1 MPIKMGDVIKVE
13 YELRDKNN
21 NLLGRSNQADNN
33 KIKIQLGMGEV
44 IRGFEEQLIGMEEGE
59 EKAFVLRPEDAYG
72 DFDPLLLKKIPTE
85 DFSDEVELELRNR
98 VEIVG
103 PNGMPSTGWIRL
115 IEDDYIIV
123 DLNPPLAGK
132 TLHFSVKIV
141 ETGLEPDEKPNPFQF
156 GLSCESCDHE
166 HD

>member
-1 MPIKMGDVIKVE
+1 MPVKIGDVIRVE

-21 NLLGRSNQADNN
+21 NLLGSSKEQENN
-33 KIKIQLGMGEV
+33 TIKIQLGMGEV
-44 IRGFEEQLIGMEEGE
+44 IRGFEEKLIGMEKGE
-59 EKAFVLRPEDAYG
+59 VKEFVLEPDDAYG
-72 DFDPLLLKKIPTE
+72 EFDPLLLKKIPTE
-85 DFSDEVELELRNR
+85 DFSDDVELELRNR

-132 TLHFSVKIV
+132 TLHFTVKV
-141 ETGLEPDEKPNPFQF
+141 AETGLEPDERPNPFQF
-156 GLSCESCDHE
+156 GLSCETCDHE
-166 HD
+166 